1 MIRAQIWK
9 TRTVMPATNNNPTV
23 VRPRADWMRPVDDA
37 ILETLRDHGQLPP
50 LAFDE
55 FEVCAVG
62 TARNRLPVLRDHGLI
77 ELYHNIRGLYVLT
90 ETGHAYLDEELDAS
104 KLQPDDSQ

>member
-1 MIRAQIWK
+1 MQ
-9 TRTVMPATNNNPTV
+9 
-23 VRPRADWMRPVDDA
+23 PVDDA

-77 ELYHNIRGLYVLT
+77 ELYYDIRGLYVLT
-90 ETGHAYLDEELDAS
+90 EMGRAYLSEELDAS
-104 KLQPDDSQ
+104 ELELADDTE